1 MDLIDKLTQYWHGL
15 LRCFEPEFFHH
26 RERDKPDNNERIIF
40 DKETFQPFY
49 VVDYFEKQYELKGTK
64 ERYKFLVKNIDTDE
78 SCIYD
83 ILTLD
88 TKFFTHDNYRKY
100 YDEHVN
106 KVNNVPYVMWCKY
119 GHKGD
124 GISFVQ
130 QISEDEYLY
139 LMHYYNE
146 EEPDSQEKH
155 IIRMNMKEI
164 LECDKDPDAYMN
176 RMRNMK
182 DYMKPPIGYEYLK
195 GQGKVY

>member
-1 MDLIDKLTQYWHGL
+1 MDLIDELTQYWGGL
-15 LRCFEPEFFHH
+15 MHCFESKFF
-26 RERDKPDNNERIIF
+26 RERDKPDNDERIIF

-49 VVDYFEKQYELKGTK
+49 VVDYLENQCEIKGTN
-64 ERYKFLVKNIDTDE
+64 ERYKFLVKNLDTDE
-78 SCIYD
+78 SCMYD
-83 ILTLD
+83 IITLD

-100 YDEHVN
+100 YDEHVD
-106 KVNNVPYVMWCKY
+106 KVNTVPYVMWCKH
-119 GHKGD
+119 GHRSD

-146 EEPDSQEKH
+146 GTDSQEKH

-176 RMRNMK
+176 RMRNIK
-182 DYMKPPIGYEYLK
+182 EHMKPPIGYYYLK
-195 GQGKVY
+195 GKLI

>member
-1 MDLIDKLTQYWHGL
+1 MDLIDKLTQYWGGL
-15 LRCFEPEFFHH
+15 MRCFEPEFLHH
-26 RERDKPDNNERIIF
+26 RERDKANNNERIIF

-49 VVDYFEKQYELKGTK
+49 VVDYLENQFELKGTNEK
-64 ERYKFLVKNIDTDE
+64 YKFLVKNLDTDE
-78 SCIYD
+78 SCMYD
-83 ILTLD
+83 IITLD
-88 TKFFTHDNYRKY
+88 TKFFTHDNYIKY
-100 YDEHVN
+100 YLEHVD
-106 KVNNVPYVMWCKY
+106 KVNTIPYVMRCKH
-119 GHKGD
+119 GHKSD

-146 EEPDSQEKH
+146 ETDSQETH

-195 GQGKVY
+195 GLGKVL

>member
-15 LRCFEPEFFHH
+15 LRCFEPEFFHP

-49 VVDYFEKQYELKGTK
+49 VVDYLENQYEIKGTN
-64 ERYKFLVKNIDTDE
+64 ERYKFLVKNLDTDE
-78 SCIYD
+78 SCMYD

-119 GHKGD
+119 GHKSD

-146 EEPDSQEKH
+146 EETDSQEKH

>member
-1 MDLIDKLTQYWHGL
+1 MDLIDKLTQYWGGL
-15 LRCFEPEFFHH
+15 MHCFESKFLQL
-26 RERDKPDNNERIIF
+26 RERDKPNDNERIIF

-49 VVDYFEKQYELKGTK
+49 VVDYLENQLEIKGTN

-119 GHKGD
+119 GHKSD

-146 EEPDSQEKH
+146 ETDSQEKH
-155 IIRMNMKEI
+155 IIRMNIGEI
-164 LECDKDPDAYMN
+164 LECDKDPDTYMN